1 MNCSGS
7 WSAMVLVDEPKEHVR
22 GAAQDRSELWD
33 GTGRSGRRQAGQTFG
48 TLLMGIQNGLAAV

>member
-1 MNCSGS
+1 
-7 WSAMVLVDEPKEHVR
+7 MVLVDEPKEHVR